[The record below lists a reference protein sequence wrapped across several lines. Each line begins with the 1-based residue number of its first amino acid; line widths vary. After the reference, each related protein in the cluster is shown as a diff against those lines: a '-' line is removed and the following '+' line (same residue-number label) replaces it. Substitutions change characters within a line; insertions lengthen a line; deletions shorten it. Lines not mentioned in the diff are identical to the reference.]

1 MVPTKG
7 YCSGNACAPW
17 SLTKRAQAMVRPHPT
32 PHRSAGWPWGS
43 IFVYGISWL
52 TGTDSFRRNPLGAV
66 EPIPNDREVQYDEE
80 GFRHGRIR
88 PLTPP
93 SRSPCIGDRAAGGQ
107 PAPGTHRRGTLDR
120 PDPGG
125 HRHIQR
131 GSRASHDIA
140 APGFRPALADR
151 ATRSPPVRHGAR
163 VAVEPARPGGWHT
176 VALGGGCRGS
186 VLGYGCPGS
195 GDRGSQR
202 ALA

>member
-93 SRSPCIGDRAAGGQ
+93 RLSPCIGDSAAGGQ
-107 PAPGTHRRGTLDR
+107 PAPRTHRRAPLDR

-125 HRHIQR
+125 HRHIQWC
-131 GSRASHDIA
+131 SRASHDV
-140 APGFRPALADR
+140 APLGFRPAFADR
-151 ATRSPPVRHGAR
+151 AARSPSVRHGAR
-163 VAVEPARPGGWHT
+163 AAGEPARPGGWHT
-176 VALGGGCRGS
+176 VALGGGHGGS
-186 VLGYGCPGS
+186 VLGDCRPLG
-195 GDRGSQR
+195 GDRGSPP
-202 ALA
+202 A